1 MTIAKTKKLVH
12 RRRIPGFRP
21 VLGVLSVD
29 MTIDI
34 ASGGACGADEAQRM
48 PLQAVLN
55 TFCSG
60 TVCAMCVCER
70 DAEDASGSM

>member
-1 MTIAKTKKLVH
+1 MNTGAQE
-12 RRRIPGFRP
+12 PGLRP
-21 VLGVLSVD
+21 VLG
-29 MTIDI
+29 

-55 TFCSG
+55 TVCSG
-60 TVCAMCVCER
+60 TVCAMCRCER

>member
-1 MTIAKTKKLVH
+1 MMSQRGQICDA
-12 RRRIPGFRP
+12 

-70 DAEDASGSM
+70 DAEDASDSM

>member
-1 MTIAKTKKLVH
+1 MTLI
-12 RRRIPGFRP
+12 IPGFRP

-60 TVCAMCVCER
+60 TVCAMCRCER